1 VDVYSRD
8 HFPAGGSDAGNFIVT
23 VGEVKDD
30 GLGCGVGGV
39 GGSKAGGGDAPV
51 DGLSGA
57 LAVGAGLGEAQDL
70 AQGLVGG
77 RELEFAEEAVEEP
90 IAEAGGAYGPDLVPV
105 GADGEVYEGLA
116 EVGGERD
123 GAGGVAE
130 ELFELGGPVVL
141 GAVWRF
147 GRRVVHG
154 RLQR

>member
-1 VDVYSRD
+1 M
-8 HFPAGGSDAGNFIVT
+8 GSCRTYFMT
-23 VGEVKDD
+23 VRAARRGI
-30 GLGCGVGGV
+30 
-39 GGSKAGGGDAPV
+39 
-51 DGLSGA
+51 
-57 LAVGAGLGEAQDL
+57 
-70 AQGLVGG
+70 GLVGG
-77 RELEFAEEAVEEP
+77 QGLAVAEEAVEEP
-90 IAEAGGAYGPDLVPV
+90 IAEAGGANGPDLVPV

-130 ELFELGGPVVL
+130 EMFEMGGRVVL